1 MFGPSLET
9 VLLRRQMSTQFPL
22 KHSSRDVSSIGD
34 LPAVISDVLRPKVL
48 ADGRYW
54 DCKGVCDK
62 YASMVVFTLGH
73 MCLPF

>member
-22 KHSSRDVSSIGD
+22 KHSSRDVSGVGG
-34 LPAVISDVLRPKVL
+34 LPAVISDVLRPKAL
-48 ADGRYW
+48 ADGQYW

-62 YASMVVFTLGH
+62 YGSMAAFTLGH